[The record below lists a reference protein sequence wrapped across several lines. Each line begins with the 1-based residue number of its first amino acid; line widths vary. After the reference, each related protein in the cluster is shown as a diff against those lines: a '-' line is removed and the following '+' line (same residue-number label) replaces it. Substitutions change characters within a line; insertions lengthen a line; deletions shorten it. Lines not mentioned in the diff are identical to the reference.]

1 MSFGF
6 GPNNKITKLRK
17 HDSLFLTDTK
27 TWLDIWKIWK
37 KKLSRLKIMH
47 NCNLQLLG
55 IRNWIKQIRRNNN
68 IDSQSFEIEFTKKS
82 KQRNEELGR
91 EIDEF

>member
-37 KKLSRLKIMH
+37 KKIIQTKNH
-47 NCNLQLLG
+47 AQLQLLG